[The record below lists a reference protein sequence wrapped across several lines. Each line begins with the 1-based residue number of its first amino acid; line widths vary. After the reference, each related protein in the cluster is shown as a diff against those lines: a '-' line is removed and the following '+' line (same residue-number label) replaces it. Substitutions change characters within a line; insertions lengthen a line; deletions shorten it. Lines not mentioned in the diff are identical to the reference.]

1 MLHCLTFFSRG
12 RCSIATTLH
21 PPGWLVQWVLTKA
34 WDDAK
39 ATNDPSIQRLKDPTT
54 HRFQAFQRKSFDSW
68 RWCSRWR
75 SKLLDEFESLTVT
88 QGCIVCDLRLFRW
101 FGCLSHVSCLR
112 TDTRMLQLCVWSSS
126 WLSLPTIP
134 SILFWSRPR
143 GLKRSKSSPQ
153 LFCFIRF
160 SWSPRSPLSSLSLCF
175 FSFWFFP
182 FLASTLTFRI
192 TNSLGP
198 TTMTTWSSWHTS
210 LRAVNYNCAKKVP
223 TTKDPSWSN
232 YVDWRCNHMQPTSAL
247 VFEITFPNGTSMTT
261 ARCPAEKY
269 ARNGVW
275 EASLKMKTQS
285 FQVQRAV

>member
-175 FSFWFFP
+175 FFFLI
-182 FLASTLTFRI
+182 FSISCLDTYIQDNKLIGSDYYDYLIKLTHI
-192 TNSLGP
+192 SQSCQLQ
-198 TTMTTWSSWHTS
+198 
-210 LRAVNYNCAKKVP
+210 LREEGADHKG
-223 TTKDPSWSN
+223 S
-232 YVDWRCNHMQPTSAL
+232 
-247 VFEITFPNGTSMTT
+247 I
-261 ARCPAEKY
+261 
-269 ARNGVW
+269 
-275 EASLKMKTQS
+275 LK
-285 FQVQRAV
+285 